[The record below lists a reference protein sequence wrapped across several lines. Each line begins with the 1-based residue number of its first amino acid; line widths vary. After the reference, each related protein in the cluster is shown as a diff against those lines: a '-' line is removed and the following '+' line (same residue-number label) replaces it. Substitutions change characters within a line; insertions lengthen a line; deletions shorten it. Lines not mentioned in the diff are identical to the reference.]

1 MSSSLDKNSYDNI
14 NVQKCHLLANDM
26 RDIKEMMFM
35 LNKHIK
41 KDSESLNKISENIEQ
56 TDAYLDNTNI
66 KLMEC
71 SEIKQGADLRKIIFY
86 GGIGSILGG
95 CVGGPIGFAV
105 GAKVGVISL
114 VGGVFGGGLLG
125 SLSSTFN

>member
-1 MSSSLDKNSYDNI
+1 MTSSLNKHSYDNI
-14 NVQKCHLLANDM
+14 DVQKCHLLANDM

-41 KDSESLNKISENIEQ
+41 KDSESLKKISENIEQ
-56 TDAYLDNTNI
+56 TDAYLEDTNI
-66 KLMEC
+66 KLVEC
-71 SEIKQGADLRKIIFY
+71 SEIKQGGDLRKIIFY

-95 CVGGPIGFAV
+95 CVGGPVGFAV